1 MTEWDVREYLT
12 KIYDLPV
19 RDVKMK
25 AEQGKIYFTLPDYR
39 VGIAREKEHD
49 QMYAYVTLKRGVEF
63 KFPNGEL
70 ITFSIDLTFFFSV
83 RQRSER
89 IVGDNARASR

>member
-39 VGIAREKEHD
+39 AGVAREKEHD
-49 QMYAYVTLKRGVEF
+49 QMYAYVTLKRDIEF
-63 KFPNGEL
+63 KFPNGVL
-70 ITFSIDLTFFFSV
+70 VLFRVGLLFFFSL
-83 RQRSER
+83 RQRYER
-89 IVGDNARASR
+89 IIGDNASTPR